1 MIILDIN
8 KLGKNFG
15 YGKLFEDI
23 SFSLNEGES
32 ISIVGSNGCGKSTL
46 LKMIAGIERKDTG
59 TVSIKKEAK
68 VAYLDQT
75 GSRVDYDRPVYEVLK
90 DAFGDIKKIG
100 DELKRLQEMMESD
113 FFIGEKYDKI
123 LERYC
128 DLTEKFSMVGGYD
141 MEMNINTV
149 VEGLKIDKALLDQSY
164 NDLSGGEKTL
174 VQLGKALLIKPDLL
188 LLDEPTNHLD
198 IERIEWLENYIKSFK
213 GASIIVS
220 HDRYFLD
227 RMSNKILDLDDGV
240 GKVYSTNYSGFLDE
254 KQRDFEKQMANY
266 KDQQALIKKL
276 EAEKK
281 YFAERGMATNSSTLT
296 ARAHTLQTKIDRL
309 KQMAVARPKEQKK
322 INVGFSEDR
331 KSSKKVIGT
340 ENLIVETPDGR
351 KILDGISVDI
361 RAGERVAL
369 IGSNGSGKSTFVK
382 TIMSEQELPVQGEVT
397 VGPSVKIGYL
407 PQIITFPNGEQQLL
421 EYFKNTVGVNEQKA
435 RQILAG
441 FQFYKEDVTKRV
453 KTLSGGERMRVRLAE
468 LLQEKINT
476 LIFDEPTNHIDIP
489 TKEVLEDA
497 IEDFNGTLIFVSH
510 DRYFINKFAD
520 EIIEFQDGKAKS
532 YLGNY
537 DDYKVSKEK
546 QSQKDYF
553 VDSLKVEKKKGK
565 KVPKNKNEDFERK
578 LKSL

>member
-510 DRYFINKFAD
+510 DRYFINKFSD

-546 QSQKDYF
+546 QSKKDYF

-565 KVPKNKNEDFERK
+565 KVPKNKNEDFKR
-578 LKSL
+578 

>member
-1 MIILDIN
+1 MIILDVN

-32 ISIVGSNGCGKSTL
+32 ISIVGPNGCGKSTL

-361 RAGERVAL
+361 RVGERVAL

-397 VGPSVKIGYL
+397 VGSSVKIGYL

-453 KTLSGGERMRVRLAE
+453 KTLSGGERMRVKLAE

-510 DRYFINKFAD
+510 DRYFINKFSD

-546 QSQKDYF
+546 QSKKDYF

-565 KVPKNKNEDFERK
+565 KVPKNKNEDFK
-578 LKSL
+578 Y